1 MDAPKTG
8 VVGSLV
14 FNSRW
19 IAKGV
24 CCAGTH
30 FHPEFRAG
38 LRRPLSADQFGRW
51 KVPKHTVEALITVL
65 NGLPPLPTR
74 SRWSLL
80 EEGAS
85 ALQIGE
91 SASSA
96 SGLTDIQVDR
106 LWVNDKCRETEP
118 QFHNVYSHAV
128 ANCVYVY
135 K

>member
-85 ALQIGE
+85 ALQIG
-91 SASSA
+91 
-96 SGLTDIQVDR
+96 DIREGISEFIQIRGEYTRLPVRNECSDRTGRNRVTNRQVM
-106 LWVNDKCRETEP
+106 KPT
-118 QFHNVYSHAV
+118 
-128 ANCVYVY
+128 
-135 K
+135 